1 MPAKSARQRRAAG
14 MALAAKRGEISP
26 RKLRGAAK
34 QMYSSMSESQLRD
47 FAKKLR
53 KRRVSKSGKRRR
65 K

>member
-1 MPAKSARQRRAAG
+1 MPARSARQRRAAG

-47 FAKKLR
+47 FAKKSR
-53 KRRVSKSGKRRR
+53 KRRTRKGGKKTR

>member
-1 MPAKSARQRRAAG
+1 

-26 RKLRGAAK
+26 RKLKGAAK

-47 FAKKLR
+47 FARKPT
-53 KRRVSKSGKRRR
+53 KRRARKGGKKTR